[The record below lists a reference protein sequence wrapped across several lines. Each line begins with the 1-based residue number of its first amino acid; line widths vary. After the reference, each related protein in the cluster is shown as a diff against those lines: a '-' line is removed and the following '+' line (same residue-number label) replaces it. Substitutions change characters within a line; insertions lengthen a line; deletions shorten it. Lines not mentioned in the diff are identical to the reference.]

1 MRGEMNM
8 EFVRLNNGIKMPILG
23 YGVFQIADQE
33 ECERCVLDAIEVG
46 YRLIDTAQAYGNEE
60 AVGKAVKKCGVK
72 REELF
77 ITTKV
82 WIANAGYEKA
92 KSSIEESL
100 KKLQL
105 DYLDLVLIH
114 QPFNDYYGTYHAME
128 DLYKEGKI
136 KSIGVSNFYP
146 DRLIDITK
154 FNEVVPAVNQ
164 VETHV
169 FNQQIKPQEIMKK
182 YGVQIQA
189 WAPFAEGK
197 NSFFTNETL
206 KEVGDRYNKSVAQ
219 VALRYLIQRG
229 VSVLPKTVSK
239 DRMIQNIDV
248 FDFELT
254 KEEMAV
260 IEGLDKAE
268 SLFFSHYDPQTVE
281 YLTGLVR

>member
-1 MRGEMNM
+1 M
-8 EFVRLNNGIKMPILG
+8 
-23 YGVFQIADQE
+23 
-33 ECERCVLDAIEVG
+33 
-46 YRLIDTAQAYGNEE
+46 
-60 AVGKAVKKCGVK
+60 
-72 REELF
+72 
-77 ITTKV
+77 
-82 WIANAGYEKA
+82 
-92 KSSIEESL
+92 
-100 KKLQL
+100 
-105 DYLDLVLIH
+105 
-114 QPFNDYYGTYHAME
+114 
-128 DLYKEGKI
+128 
-136 KSIGVSNFYP
+136 
-146 DRLIDITK
+146 
-154 FNEVVPAVNQ
+154 NQ

-197 NSFFTNETL
+197 NNFFTNETL

-229 VSVLPKTVSK
+229 ISVLPKTVSK

>member
-1 MRGEMNM
+1 M

-60 AVGKAVKKCGVK
+60 AVGKAIKKCAVK

-82 WIANAGYEKA
+82 WISNAGYEKA
-92 KSSIEESL
+92 KASIEESL

-197 NSFFTNETL
+197 NNFFTNETL

-229 VSVLPKTVSK
+229 ISVLPKTVSK